1 MSAAPPVGPT
11 AAASSTTAPT
21 TTTTTTKETETERL
35 SRELAE
41 LRAELAKAA
50 AAKTT
55 SVEDALRKELADLRA
70 ASSNNAPV
78 AEHLARE
85 ALYKREPY
93 KATLDR
99 QRAKLAGYAAGLG
112 DDAPTRDLLFKEFAL
127 AARGGALTPQDAVLL
142 HGLLSP
148 TAFRIK
154 LAKALLSAG
163 HEGSVVQHTCVRR
176 GAGNV

>member
-11 AAASSTTAPT
+11 TAAPTSTTP
-21 TTTTTTKETETERL
+21 TTTTTKETETERL

-41 LRAELAKAA
+41 LKAELAKAA
-50 AAKTT
+50 ATKTT

-99 QRAKLAGYAAGLG
+99 QSNLQEVTNHAERMYGQIRY
-112 DDAPTRDLLFKEFAL
+112 LL
-127 AARGGALTPQDAVLL
+127 PSQN
-142 HGLLSP
+142 LSSDN
-148 TAFRIK
+148 T
-154 LAKALLSAG
+154 
-163 HEGSVVQHTCVRR
+163 EM
-176 GAGNV
+176 